1 MFIYISIADKPMMK
15 VIQTLHTA
23 MKTTQTNTV
32 YIYIYI
38 YMHHNTSHVIHSQKS
53 WETWHVELQI
63 QAKC

>member
-53 WETWHVELQI
+53 
-63 QAKC
+63 